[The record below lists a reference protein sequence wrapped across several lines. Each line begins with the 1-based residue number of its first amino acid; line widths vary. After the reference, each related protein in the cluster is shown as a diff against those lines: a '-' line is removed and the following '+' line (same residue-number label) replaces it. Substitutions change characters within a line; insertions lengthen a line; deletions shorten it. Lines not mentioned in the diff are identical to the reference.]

1 MRSVGDNL
9 PTAPQLVDLAKG
21 TSKKPCW
28 SGLPRIGCCASLA
41 KGDIERIIHHLVVQ
55 KYGSSLFF
63 DVLSCLRIAKIA
75 GVDTHALR
83 FRVLAEHIEK
93 NQLWGDHGV
102 SFISRMVLG
111 LRANDVYN
119 AALKDQFIMAFPQGG
134 RTQSSAAR
142 ETAAA
147 ELSANDNALLRLL
160 TETLRKVTF
169 LFSLFFFPLAT

>member
-1 MRSVGDNL
+1 M
-9 PTAPQLVDLAKG
+9 
-21 TSKKPCW
+21 
-28 SGLPRIGCCASLA
+28 
-41 KGDIERIIHHLVVQ
+41 
-55 KYGSSLFF
+55 
-63 DVLSCLRIAKIA
+63 
-75 GVDTHALR
+75 
-83 FRVLAEHIEK
+83 LAEHIEK

-111 LRANDVYN
+111 LRATDVYN

-160 TETLRKVTF
+160 TETLRKVPF
-169 LFSLFFFPLAT
+169 LVSPPSFHWQLDRCLRPCYIAFGGTRRRIA